1 MNTNKEIE
9 ILSAIQHLIECYDNH
24 YTLNDD
30 DFSIQEVRVNIIP
43 SLIIEMFE
51 DLTEN
56 EINFVRES
64 IDKTFNDFGF
74 VLLDKERFEYLT
86 DVWHS
91 GDSIRNSLM
100 QRNNIPDDISLH
112 RFVGVSFVD
121 YSYIA
126 FKNIPVFAKT
136 LY

>member
-1 MNTNKEIE
+1 MNTYKEIQ
-9 ILSAIQHLIECYDNH
+9 ILSAIKHLIECYDNH
-24 YTLNDD
+24 YTLNDG

-43 SLIIEMFE
+43 SLIFDMFE
-51 DLTEN
+51 NLTEN
-56 EINFVRES
+56 EINFIRES
-64 IDKTFNDFGF
+64 IDKTFIDFGF

-100 QRNNIPDDISLH
+100 QRNDIPDDISLH
-112 RFVGVSFVD
+112 HFVGVSFID
-121 YSYIA
+121 YNYIA
-126 FKNIPVFAKT
+126 FKNIPIFAKT